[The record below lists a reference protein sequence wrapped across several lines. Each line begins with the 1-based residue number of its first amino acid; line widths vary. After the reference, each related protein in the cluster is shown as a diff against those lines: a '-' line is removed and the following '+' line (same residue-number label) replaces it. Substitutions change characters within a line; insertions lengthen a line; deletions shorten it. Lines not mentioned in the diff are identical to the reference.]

1 MEEEKEEKE
10 EKDEEDKE
18 EEKEEKKEKKEKKE
32 ERANFRSTLLDSIPP
47 LTHCQRM
54 IISDLSSSVLE
65 MTIG

>member
-18 EEKEEKKEKKEKKE
+18 EEKEEKKEKKE